1 MHDYLCVAP
10 DGSNEKTVQ
19 LAAQTAHIT
28 SHTSFAQV

>member
-1 MHDYLCVAP
+1 MQAYMCVAP
-10 DGSNEKTVQ
+10 DGRNEKTVQ